1 MCWATEMSL
10 QANTGTAGKSSFDEF
25 SNLCQLVI
33 TCLDSGFVN
42 TDLNYQLRQR
52 GITHLVMAGMVANTC
67 LESTARDAR
76 ELSV

>member
-1 MCWATEMSL
+1 MDYPFLT
-10 QANTGTAGKSSFDEF
+10 TTF
-25 SNLCQLVI
+25 
-33 TCLDSGFVN
+33 SGFVN

-76 ELSV
+76 EL